1 MVEVRDKGR
10 TPTMCVGLGPLPPLF
25 CVQNEPACGD
35 GVRVAVLV
43 DSSLGDLGH
52 PDMLGAQQHCCSSRV
67 GCRPLV
73 PAPKVLSPRSYG
85 CCDLAPRGRL
95 VVALVRLM
103 RSAAVL

>member
-52 PDMLGAQQHCCSSRV
+52 PTCSVRSSTSVVHAWVADLWSR
-67 GCRPLV
+67 P
-73 PAPKVLSPRSYG
+73 PRFFH
-85 CCDLAPRGRL
+85 
-95 VVALVRLM
+95 LVRTAVAIWLL
-103 RSAAVL
+103 AAGWLSRW